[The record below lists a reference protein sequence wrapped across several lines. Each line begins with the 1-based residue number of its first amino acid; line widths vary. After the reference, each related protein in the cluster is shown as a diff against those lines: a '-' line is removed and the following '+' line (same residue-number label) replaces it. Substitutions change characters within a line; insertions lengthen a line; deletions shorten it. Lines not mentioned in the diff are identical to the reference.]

1 MTKYDVVTIGDASED
16 IFVRPKDL
24 RIVRDSKFV
33 TGRGASFEL
42 GEKIL
47 LEDVEYEVG
56 GSACNNAVAFSRQG
70 YSTAAIVAIGD
81 DTPGEKIDTQLA
93 KENVD
98 LSFVK
103 KRASYKTNFSVIF
116 NIGDERTIFVYHG
129 LEDYSCLRPSV
140 SLSTKWLFLAPLGPK
155 SDETIDGVV
164 TLAAEKNVKVAW
176 NPGGRQIQK
185 TCQHYRNMLACTQIL
200 FLNREEAIKF
210 VNFPVAPQTKEIMK
224 VLHSYGVKIVVI
236 TDGKKGATVYNGD
249 HYFHADALS
258 QDRVDATGAGDSFAT
273 GFTGRIMMGDV
284 VDDEA
289 ICEALKWGIINST
302 SVVGNIGAQKGLLS
316 KYQIKRHLDQEKE
329 IQIEMK

>member
-24 RIVRDSKFV
+24 RIVRDTRFV

-81 DTPGEKIDTQLA
+81 DTPGEKIEKQFT

-98 LSFVK
+98 LSHVK
-103 KRASYKTNFSVIF
+103 KRSSYKTNFSVIF

-129 LEDYSCLRPSV
+129 LEDYCCLKPPS
-140 SLSTKWLFLAPLGPK
+140 SLKTEWIFLAPLGPK
-155 SDETIDGVV
+155 SDATIDGVV
-164 TLAAEKNVKVAW
+164 SLAAEKNVQIAW
-176 NPGGRQIQK
+176 NPGGRQIKK
-185 TCQHYRNMLACTQIL
+185 TAQHYRNLLACTKVL

-210 VNFPVAPQTKEIMK
+210 VNFPVAPQTNEIMK
-224 VLHSYGVKIVVI
+224 VLNSYGVKIVVV
-236 TDGKKGATVYNGD
+236 TDGKKGAKVFDGKHIY
-249 HYFHADALS
+249 HADALS
-258 QDRVDATGAGDSFAT
+258 QERVDATGAGDSFAT
-273 GFTGRIMMGDV
+273 GFTGRIMLS
-284 VDDEA
+284 DELNPEV
-289 ICEALKWGIINST
+289 ITEALKWGIINST
-302 SVVGNIGAQKGLLS
+302 SVVGKIGAQKGLLS
-316 KYQIKRHLDQEKE
+316 KYQIKRHLDEEKE
-329 IQIEMK
+329 IIVEIK